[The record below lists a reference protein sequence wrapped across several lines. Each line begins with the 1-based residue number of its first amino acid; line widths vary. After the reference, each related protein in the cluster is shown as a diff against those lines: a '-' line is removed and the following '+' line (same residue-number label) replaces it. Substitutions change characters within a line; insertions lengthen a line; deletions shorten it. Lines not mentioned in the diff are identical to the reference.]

1 MLLPKTLV
9 LLFAVIPTARAAD
22 DTVTPVQK
30 VVQMLGDMLA
40 KAKAEKAEEVK
51 SFAAY
56 KEFCTDTSRDKQY
69 AIETGKG
76 AAEKLAADIQKAA
89 ADAMALSK
97 DIAGLDADI
106 VAWSEDKKDATDMRR
121 KEHADFQAIHQDY
134 TESIDAVERA
144 MKTLKGT
151 GLSLAQKKASLVRV
165 QNLELV
171 LQDGALQ
178 DAAIKRAMKAI
189 TAFLQQGPDNAL
201 LQDAR
206 EEEMPDGVQGK
217 VLNFESQSGGIIRM
231 VEELGDK
238 FQDERNQIE
247 TDEANKKH
255 AYDMMAQ
262 DLTSQIESATE
273 ERENKAGKKAAREE
287 DKGSY
292 SGELA
297 DTTTTLKADM
307 KFLND
312 LTVECEQKSSD
323 FSQRQELRA
332 GEIDAINKAMEVMT
346 SGDIGGG
353 TKHLPSLVQVKKHA
367 SLAQLRAD
375 GFSPLQRRV
384 ASFLQGRGAKVKSQL
399 LSLVATKVNAD
410 PFKKVT
416 KMIRDMITK
425 LTEEAND
432 EAEHKGFCDAELA
445 SNKQTRDSKT
455 EESDTL
461 KATIDQ
467 LSADIAKLADQIA
480 ELSAGITDID
490 NAVSTA
496 TAVRLEEKEKNKATI
511 SDAAI
516 AAEATQQAIQ
526 VLRAFY
532 EKAAQATA
540 LVQARQPYTGQGDA
554 AGGVMGMLEVIH
566 SDFVR
571 LESETTASEAEAE
584 QSYDQFMSDSKADK
598 ETKQEDMKNKDA
610 LKTSKESSLAT
621 AKHDLKGTTEEL
633 NAALSYYEKLKPS
646 CIDQGE
652 SYSERVARREEEID
666 SLKEALKILNGDDM
680 E

>member
-1 MLLPKTLV
+1 M
-9 LLFAVIPTARAAD
+9 
-22 DTVTPVQK
+22 
-30 VVQMLGDMLA
+30 
-40 KAKAEKAEEVK
+40 
-51 SFAAY
+51 FAAF
-56 KEFCTDTSRDKQY
+56 KTFCTETSRERQY
-69 AIETGKG
+69 SIETGKG

-89 ADAMALSK
+89 ADALQLSR
-97 DIAGLDADI
+97 DIASLDADI
-106 VAWSEDKKDATDMRR
+106 VTWSADKKDATTIR
-121 KEHADFQAIHQDY
+121 KSEHADFQAVHQDY
-134 TESIDAVERA
+134 TESISAVERA
-144 MKTLKGT
+144 LQTLK
-151 GLSLAQKKASLVRV
+151 SPQFSFAQKQDTLHRV

-171 LQDGALQ
+171 IQDDALQ
-178 DAAIKRAMKAI
+178 KRAMKAI
-189 TAFLQQGPDNAL
+189 TAFLQQGPDNLL

-206 EEEMPDGVQGK
+206 EETEGPQGTIK
-217 VLNFESQSGGIIRM
+217 NFESQSGGIINM

-238 FQDERNQIE
+238 FQDERNQLE

-262 DLTSQIESATE
+262 DLTSQIEHATE
-273 ERENKAGKKAAREE
+273 ERESKAGKKASREE

-297 DTTTTLKADM
+297 DTTATLQADM

-312 LTVECEQKSSD
+312 LTVEYEQKSSD

-375 GFSPLQRRV
+375 GYSPLQRRV

-425 LTEEAND
+425 LTDEAND

-455 EESDTL
+455 EESDSL

-496 TAVRLEEKEKNKATI
+496 TAVRLEEKEKNKASI

-540 LVQARQPYTGQGDA
+540 LVQARQPFTGQGDA

-680 E
+680 